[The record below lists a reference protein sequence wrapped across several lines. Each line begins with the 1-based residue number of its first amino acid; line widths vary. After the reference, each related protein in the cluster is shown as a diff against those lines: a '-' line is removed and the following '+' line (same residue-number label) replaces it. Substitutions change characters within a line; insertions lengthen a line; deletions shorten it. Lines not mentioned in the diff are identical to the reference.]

1 MSGRARD
8 SHARGRE
15 FKSQGRLHPSGR
27 TIILQYL
34 ETRVE
39 TGGFM
44 IYCEPRHKGSLILL
58 QDSVDGVLKDRSHYV
73 LGSTSEEEGQY
84 RCRLNQE
91 QVTE

>member
-1 MSGRARD
+1 MSSKASE

-58 QDSVDGVLKDRSHYV
+58 QDSVGGILEDGSPREVA
-73 LGSTSEEEGQY
+73 GQY
-84 RCRLNQE
+84 RCLPNQE
-91 QVTE
+91 RETE